1 MADAFDLDQNIIA
14 QLGLQD
20 LPEEKRLALLDEL
33 AELVEKRVMIR
44 LMEALPETDV
54 PEADKIA
61 FAEAFQA
68 DQENIDEFLEW
79 AVRGEML
86 SSEDLALLREDQQAI
101 EDVGRGLHV
110 EILNATLGLEAGYRL
125 AIEADNQLAE
135 ALGHFDVAEDMWE
148 VWQAN
153 GKAGGES

>member
-1 MADAFDLDQNIIA
+1 MNENQTQPVALITGSGRPRIGNRIA
-14 QLGLQD
+14 QALGERGYRIALHYHHSEEEAQASLHEFRD
-20 LPEEKRLALLDEL
+20 LGIE
-33 AELVEKRVMIR
+33 
-44 LMEALPETDV
+44 
-54 PEADKIA
+54 
-61 FAEAFQA
+61 AEAFQA
-68 DQENIDEFLEW
+68 DQEKIDEFLEW
-79 AVRGEML
+79 AVQGEML

-153 GKAGGES
+153 GKAGGAS